1 LPTRASVR
9 DLTLDI
15 ADQTVVVLRVA
26 SSTDPV
32 SVRHHRQQISEDR
45 GFTLIE
51 LLVVILVVGV
61 LAAIA
66 IPAFLVSRGKAGDA
80 PAKEL
85 VHTAQVATET
95 AALDASGSYA
105 GITAALLRKYEPTI
119 STTKTNTDAY
129 VSAVKTTATTYT
141 LTVTSVLTGNKFTLA
156 RSANGTVARSC
167 TIPSKTS
174 THGGCENVSGTKG
187 TW

>member
-1 LPTRASVR
+1 MAIVDRT
-9 DLTLDI
+9 I
-15 ADQTVVVLRVA
+15 AVLRTTA
-26 SSTDPV
+26 STDTV
-32 SVRHHRQQISEDR
+32 AVRHHRQQFAADH

-66 IPAFLVSRGKAGDA
+66 MPAFLVSRAKAGDA

-85 VHTAQVATET
+85 VHTAQVAAET
-95 AALDASGSYA
+95 AGLDASGSYA
-105 GITAALLRKYEPTI
+105 GITAALLHRYEPTI

-129 VSAVKTTATTYT
+129 VSAVKTTATSYT
-141 LTVTSVLTGNKFTLA
+141 LTVTSVLTGNKFTLT

-174 THGGCENVSGTKG
+174 THGGCENVSGTIG
-187 TW
+187 SW

>member
-1 LPTRASVR
+1 MASVT
-9 DLTLDI
+9 DLTLGI
-15 ADQTVVVLRVA
+15 ADRTIVVFRA
-26 SSTDPV
+26 AAIAEPV
-32 SVRHHRQQISEDR
+32 SVRPHRRLLSEDH

-51 LLVVILVVGV
+51 LLVVILIVGV

-66 IPAFLVSRGKAGDA
+66 MPAFLVSRAKAGDA
-80 PAKEL
+80 PAEEL

-95 AALDASGSYA
+95 AALDAGGSYA
-105 GITAALLRKYEPTI
+105 GISAAVLRQYEPTI
-119 STTKTNTDAY
+119 STTKKNADAY
-129 VSAVKTTATTYT
+129 VSTVKTTATTYT

-174 THGGCENVSGTKG
+174 THGGCEAVTGKNG

>member
-1 LPTRASVR
+1 VE
-9 DLTLDI
+9 I
-15 ADQTVVVLRVA
+15 ADRTVVVLRVA
-26 SSTDPV
+26 PSTDPV
-32 SVRHHRQQISEDR
+32 SVRHHRHQLAEDR

-51 LLVVILVVGV
+51 LLVVILIVGV

-66 IPAFLVSRGKAGDA
+66 IPAFLVSRAKAGDA

-105 GITAALLRKYEPTI
+105 GITAALLHQYEPTI

-129 VSAVKTTATTYT
+129 VSTVKTTATTYT

-167 TIPSKTS
+167 TIASKTS
-174 THGGCENVSGTKG
+174 TEDART
-187 TW
+187 